1 MTEARTTPSAGLAH
15 ESPAPAS
22 PATGTIDKQVAS
34 AIEAVSDVPDGATI
48 MISGFGESGVPSV
61 LIDALVDQGASGLT
75 VIANNAGSGERGVAA
90 LFRADRVRRVICSYP
105 RSSGSVWF
113 ERRHAE
119 GAVELELVAQGT
131 LSERIRSAAAGRPA
145 FYTRTGVGTELA
157 RGKETR
163 RFGGH
168 DYLLEH
174 ALPADI
180 ALIRAQRGDR
190 WGNLIYHSVARN
202 YAPTMAAAA
211 ALTVAEVAEPVAEP
225 GDLDPE
231 QIITPG
237 IYVDRVVCVGAR

>member
-1 MTEARTTPSAGLAH
+1 MTKAMTTPAAGP
-15 ESPAPAS
+15 ERGPTAPAG
-22 PATGTIDKQVAS
+22 PATGTMNKQVAS
-34 AIEAVSDVPDGATI
+34 AIDAVSDVPDGATI
-48 MISGFGESGVPSV
+48 MIAGFGESGVPSA
-61 LIDALVDQGASGLT
+61 LIDALIEHGASGLT
-75 VIANNAGSGERGVAA
+75 VITNNAGSGERGVAA

-113 ERRHAE
+113 ERRYAE
-119 GAVELELVAQGT
+119 GTVELELVPQGT
-131 LSERIRSAAAGRPA
+131 LSERIRAAAAGLPA
-145 FYTRTGVGTELA
+145 FYTPTATGTELA

-163 RFGGH
+163 SFGGR

-174 ALPADI
+174 ALPADV

-237 IYVDRVVCVGAR
+237 IYVDRVVWAAAS

>member
-1 MTEARTTPSAGLAH
+1 MTTPRAGL
-15 ESPAPAS
+15 EGGTPAPAS
-22 PATGTIDKQVAS
+22 PATGTINKQVRS
-34 AIEAVSDVPDGATI
+34 AIDAVADVPDGAAI
-48 MISGFGESGVPSV
+48 MISGFGESGVPAA
-61 LIDALVDQGASGLT
+61 LIDALIDQGASSLT
-75 VIANNAGSGERGVAA
+75 VIANNAGSGERGLAA

-113 ERRHAE
+113 ERRYAE
-119 GAVELELVAQGT
+119 GTVELELVPQGT
-131 LSERIRSAAAGRPA
+131 LSERIRAAAAGLA
-145 FYTRTGVGTELA
+145 GFYTPTGVGTELT

-163 RFGGH
+163 RFGGR
-168 DYLLEH
+168 DYVLER
-174 ALPADI
+174 ALPADV
-180 ALIRAQRGDR
+180 ALIHAQRGDR

-237 IYVDRVVCVGAR
+237 IYVDRVVFVPTR